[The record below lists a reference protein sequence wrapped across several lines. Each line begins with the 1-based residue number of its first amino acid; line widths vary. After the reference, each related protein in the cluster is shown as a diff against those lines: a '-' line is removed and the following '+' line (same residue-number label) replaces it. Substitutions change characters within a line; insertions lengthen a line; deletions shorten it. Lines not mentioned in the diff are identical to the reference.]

1 MEESMM
7 DPTQEPMRR
16 TRRYWY
22 EDGLVELAAGGLFL
36 AIGIVLGAQ
45 GAVPEGSPAYAIL
58 GMAFPLVIVGG
69 MLLGRRLI
77 PAAKA
82 RLTYPRTG
90 YVTYPLPSRRRRLFT
105 TGLAVVVA
113 AGLGA
118 AALTLPQAP
127 GGLLVLLQGLLLG
140 VLLTILGQGL
150 PRFFLL
156 GGWSAILGV
165 GLSRLTT
172 SEETANGLLYGLTGL
187 ALVVSGGLVLAGYLR
202 RNRIPPQDAPA

>member
-1 MEESMM
+1 MM

-165 GLSRLTT
+165 GLSLLTT
-172 SEETANGLLYGLTGL
+172 SEETASGALYGLTGL
-187 ALVVSGGLVLAGYLR
+187 ALVVSGGLVLASYLR
-202 RNRIPPQDAPA
+202 RNRIPPQDAQS

>member
-1 MEESMM
+1 
-7 DPTQEPMRR
+7 
-16 TRRYWY
+16 
-22 EDGLVELAAGGLFL
+22 
-36 AIGIVLGAQ
+36 
-45 GAVPEGSPAYAIL
+45 
-58 GMAFPLVIVGG
+58 
-69 MLLGRRLI
+69 
-77 PAAKA
+77 
-82 RLTYPRTG
+82 
-90 YVTYPLPSRRRRLFT
+90 
-105 TGLAVVVA
+105 VVVA

-172 SEETANGLLYGLTGL
+172 FEETANGLLYGLTGL

>member
-1 MEESMM
+1 MM
-7 DPTQEPMRR
+7 DPTQEPVRR

-165 GLSRLTT
+165 GLSLLTT
-172 SEETANGLLYGLTGL
+172 SEETASGALYGLTGL
-187 ALVVSGGLVLAGYLR
+187 ALVVSGGLVLASYLR
-202 RNRIPPQDAPA
+202 RNRIPPQDAQS

>member
-172 SEETANGLLYGLTGL
+172 FEETANGLLYGLTGL

>member
-1 MEESMM
+1 M
-7 DPTQEPMRR
+7 DPTQEPMQR

-45 GAVPEGSPAYAIL
+45 GAVPESSPAYAIL
-58 GMAFPLVIVGG
+58 GMAFPLVIIGG

-90 YVTYPLPSRRRRLFT
+90 YVSYPRPSRRRRLFT

-118 AALTLPQAP
+118 AALTLPRAP

-165 GLSRLTT
+165 GLSLLTT
-172 SEETANGLLYGLTGL
+172 SEETASGALYGLTGL
-187 ALVVSGGLVLAGYLR
+187 ALVVSGGLVLASYLR
-202 RNRIPPQDAPA
+202 RNRIPPQDAQS

>member
-165 GLSRLTT
+165 GLSLLTT
-172 SEETANGLLYGLTGL
+172 SEETASGALYGLTGL
-187 ALVVSGGLVLAGYLR
+187 ALVVSGGLVLASYLR
-202 RNRIPPQDAPA
+202 RNRIPPQDAQS

>member
-1 MEESMM
+1 ML
-7 DPTQEPMRR
+7 DPTQEPMQR

-36 AIGIVLGAQ
+36 TIGSVLGAQ
-45 GAVPEGSPAYAIL
+45 GAVPEGSPAYALL
-58 GMAFPLVIVGG
+58 GIAFPLVVIGG

-90 YVTYPLPSRRRRLFT
+90 YVTYPLPSRRRRLLT

-127 GGLLVLLQGLLLG
+127 GRLLVLLQGLLLG

-165 GLSRLTT
+165 GLSRLAT
-172 SEETANGLLYGLTGL
+172 SEETANGLLYALTGL
-187 ALVVSGGLVLAGYLR
+187 ALAVSGGLVLAGYLR
-202 RNRIPPQDAPA
+202 RNRIPPQDAQS

>member
-1 MEESMM
+1 
-7 DPTQEPMRR
+7 
-16 TRRYWY
+16 
-22 EDGLVELAAGGLFL
+22 
-36 AIGIVLGAQ
+36 
-45 GAVPEGSPAYAIL
+45 
-58 GMAFPLVIVGG
+58 

-90 YVTYPLPSRRRRLFT
+90 YVSYPRPSRRRRLFT

-118 AALTLPQAP
+118 AALTLPRAP

-165 GLSRLTT
+165 GLSLLTT
-172 SEETANGLLYGLTGL
+172 SEETASGALYGLTGL
-187 ALVVSGGLVLAGYLR
+187 ALVVSGGLVLASYLR
-202 RNRIPPQDAPA
+202 RNRIPPQDAQS

>member
-1 MEESMM
+1 MM

-150 PRFFLL
+150 PRFFML

-165 GLSRLTT
+165 GLSLLTT
-172 SEETANGLLYGLTGL
+172 SEETASGALYGLTGL
-187 ALVVSGGLVLAGYLR
+187 ALVVSGGLVLASYLR
-202 RNRIPPQDAPA
+202 RNRIPPQDAQS

>member
-1 MEESMM
+1 
-7 DPTQEPMRR
+7 MRR

-165 GLSRLTT
+165 GLSLLTT
-172 SEETANGLLYGLTGL
+172 SEETASGALYGLTGL
-187 ALVVSGGLVLAGYLR
+187 ALVVSGGLVLASYLR
-202 RNRIPPQDAPA
+202 RNRIPPQDAQS